1 MLVCRCPARPLP
13 LAHRVT
19 MIRIF
24 TNLRAILSS
33 ILLAI
38 NDGGAVER
46 AAVSLMV
53 RISLSFL
60 VL

>member
-1 MLVCRCPARPLP
+1 
-13 LAHRVT
+13 

-38 NDGGAVER
+38 NDGGAVEASGR
-46 AAVSLMV
+46 LTDGSYFSI
-53 RISLSFL
+53 ISGPLIWQKEQ
-60 VL
+60 

>member
-1 MLVCRCPARPLP
+1 
-13 LAHRVT
+13 

-24 TNLRAILSS
+24 TNLREILSS

-46 AAVSLMV
+46 VAVSLMV